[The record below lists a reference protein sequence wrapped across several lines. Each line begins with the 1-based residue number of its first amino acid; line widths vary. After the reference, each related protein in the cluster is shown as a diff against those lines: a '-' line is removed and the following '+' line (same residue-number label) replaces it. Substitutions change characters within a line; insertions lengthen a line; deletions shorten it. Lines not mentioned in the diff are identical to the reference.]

1 MCLATNETPH
11 ERMFKFP
18 RRAMTGTAMPSWLLS
33 QGHVLL
39 RRFVRNKD
47 EPLCDEVFLLD
58 ASPTYARI
66 QWPNGKED
74 TVSTS
79 DLAPCPVPSEN
90 NVIPTTSQSEQRVD
104 KPNAEITVSP
114 HCLQS
119 VEPTRQS
126 EPETSNDD
134 LNSSSSSL
142 PRRSNRLRSPP
153 DRYGDVITY

>member
-1 MCLATNETPH
+1 
-11 ERMFKFP
+11 
-18 RRAMTGTAMPSWLLS
+18 MTGTGMPSWLLS

-47 EPLCDEVFLLD
+47 EPLCDDVFLLD

-66 QWPNGKED
+66 QWPNRKED

-90 NVIPTTSQSEQRVD
+90 KVNPTTSQSEQRVD

-114 HCLQS
+114 NACKVLNILNLHGKARLKLQLK
-119 VEPTRQS
+119 TLLL
-126 EPETSNDD
+126 TD
-134 LNSSSSSL
+134 
-142 PRRSNRLRSPP
+142 
-153 DRYGDVITY
+153 G